1 MSSEQELYEPIQKF
15 IEKRYNCFFAET
27 RVGKESYG
35 FVDVFGIRYKN
46 QEKSAI
52 ETIGVEV
59 KSEKKVV
66 CRSFG
71 QAKGYSLFCHRI
83 YHAAP
88 KTIDNMETFSEED
101 KEIAKYLG
109 IGLIEMKNRGSSYFC
124 REVLEAPENLPL
136 TKCLDTVLKTKK
148 VNMPQFC
155 SKKEIDSKRT
165 SPNRN

>member
-1 MSSEQELYEPIQKF
+1 MSESELYEPSQKF
-15 IEKRYNCFFAET
+15 IKRRYNCFFVAT
-27 RVGKESYG
+27 HVGKDSYG
-35 FVDVFGIRYKN
+35 YADVFGIRYKN

-59 KSEKKVV
+59 KSWKQEV

-71 QAKGYSLFCHRI
+71 QAKGYSVFCHRI
-83 YHAAP
+83 YYAVP
-88 KTIDNMETFSEED
+88 KTIANIETFSEED

-109 IGLIEMKNRGSSYFC
+109 IGLIEMRNRGSGYFC

-136 TKCLDTVLKTKK
+136 SQCLDTVLKTKK

-155 SKKEIDSKRT
+155 SKKEYRFKAHIA
-165 SPNRN
+165 